1 MHSHHISSG
10 AFEAVAEQQ
19 NPDFYQSLTTL
30 AYLAAKSRK
39 LRLGVACVVLPF
51 ETHCMRPNSRRM
63 WMPSPEVA

>member
-30 AYLAAKSRK
+30 AYLAAKTRK
-39 LRLGVACVVLPF
+39 IRLGVACVVLP
-51 ETHCMRPNSRRM
+51 CRNPLYAAKLAANVDA
-63 WMPSPEVA
+63 PPEVA